1 MGVDVEALLARFI
14 EMSRI
19 ERSESPNVMK
29 HTHTYQ
35 RQLTP
40 LAGSGSVKTEEPRV
54 PEIFV
59 WEIFAPPHLEHS
71 HSSAALLLHSSPWTA
86 AAPWAS

>member
-29 HTHTYQ
+29 HT
-35 RQLTP
+35 LTHIP
-40 LAGSGSVKTEEPRV
+40 ETADTTGRVRKCEEPRV

-59 WEIFAPPHLEHS
+59 WEIFAPPHLEHTPQ
-71 HSSAALLLHSSPWTA
+71 LHSSPWTA
-86 AAPWAS
+86 AEPWAS

>member
-14 EMSRI
+14 EISRI

-40 LAGSGSVKTEEPRV
+40 L
-54 PEIFV
+54 
-59 WEIFAPPHLEHS
+59 
-71 HSSAALLLHSSPWTA
+71 
-86 AAPWAS
+86 